1 MSTPAI
7 TVLMPVHNAEEHI
20 REAIE
25 SILVQT
31 FNDFEFLIVDDGSTD
46 STRDIVR
53 TYNDPRIKLVKNT
66 KNRGTVHV
74 LNQGIE
80 LARGK
85 YIARMDADDISLPKR
100 LEKQFAF
107 MERNPSIGISGSAMR
122 LIKKGKLKNTRKQP
136 CTNEELKIQLL
147 FGTCFFHPTVILRTD
162 LAKTHP
168 YPDNLVYTQDY
179 NYWTNLA
186 DKTQFANLD
195 ETLLHFRTHE
205 TQISHT
211 KAGLQISNARTI
223 RTAYLQKLFGHCSDN
238 EIDIHHQLA
247 ENKDNI
253 DLEETKAWIEKLI
266 KLNDNSNTFLSTIF
280 INEMAKKWWFICRK
294 NSGSGKKALKTYH
307 ASYLHTLYHPEK
319 KKHLK
324 FLLKCYIAQQFN
336 RQK

>member
-25 SILVQT
+25 SILMQT
-31 FNDFEFLIVDDGSTD
+31 FTDFEFLIVDDGSTD
-46 STRDIVR
+46 STPDIVR

-66 KNRGTVHV
+66 RNRGTVHV

-85 YIARMDADDISLPKR
+85 YIARMDADDISLPNR

-107 MERNPSIGISGSAMR
+107 MERNPSIGISGTAMR

-179 NYWTNLA
+179 NCWTNLA
-186 DKTQFANLD
+186 DKTQFANLA
-195 ETLLHFRTHE
+195 ETLLYFRTH
-205 TQISHT
+205 TGQISSK
-211 KAGLQISNARTI
+211 KADLQTENARKIRSSYLQRFFGSQTEKAFAIHNQISETVPNGDLT
-223 RTAYLQKLFGHCSDN
+223 
-238 EIDIHHQLA
+238 EIEKWLEHL
-247 ENKDNI
+247 I
-253 DLEETKAWIEKLI
+253 DLNQEFRKFDRELFNHEIGR
-266 KLNDNSNTFLSTIF
+266 
-280 INEMAKKWWFICRK
+280 KWWLICRK
-294 NSGSGKKALKTYH
+294 QPWRGKKALLHYTSAPLYTYYRPDTGK
-307 ASYLHTLYHPEK
+307 YLRFLIK
-319 KKHLK
+319 CHLPK
-324 FLLKCYIAQQFN
+324 ALRK
-336 RQK
+336 